1 MRKIVYIIIISL
13 SIVSC
18 KTKISDLGIDDGQLV
33 ESSKVDFSNF
43 KNQKKEEFDFQSQ
56 KIDIPKKWIGVYN
69 LKSKELEKNWKE
81 DYSLYLNISNDS
93 IIYEVV
99 GYQLFQKYQLIVN
112 EVDTETL
119 KLSYFK
125 TMGGIKNSLL
135 TENTDFGTILYK
147 KGEYTLISKYIS
159 LKNGEISNK
168 SYPLKKVY

>member
-1 MRKIVYIIIISL
+1 M
-13 SIVSC
+13 
-18 KTKISDLGIDDGQLV
+18 GNW
-33 ESSKVDFSNF
+33 SNHQRLIF
-43 KNQKKEEFDFQSQ
+43 RTLRIKKKKN
-56 KIDIPKKWIGVYN
+56 
-69 LKSKELEKNWKE
+69 L
-81 DYSLYLNISNDS
+81 NDS